1 MFTRLLVGLD
11 GSPRADAALEQ
22 AVVLGDRFHSTIV
35 VAHVREPGGEDG
47 TAMLDR
53 ARERLLAAGLH
64 GEMVEET
71 GTPDAVL
78 ATLARETDAVL
89 LGRHGTTTRGA
100 LGPTVTSLIRHA
112 GRCVIACAGLPSP
125 MRSCAVAID
134 GGETSQR
141 ALELA
146 VRFASV
152 ANSTVHLIHAAADR
166 DAGLKVLGAAEAE
179 LSMQRIAYES
189 HMEAGPPG
197 EVIARVVKRVGCDA
211 LFTGAHMEQ
220 RHGRPSV
227 AGVSNVEE
235 ILLHTDIPVVVQP

>member
-1 MFTRLLVGLD
+1 VFTRLLVGLD

-22 AVVLGDRFHSTIV
+22 AVVLGELFHSTV
-35 VAHVREPGGEDG
+35 LVAHVREPGGADG

-53 ARERLLAAGLH
+53 ARERLLAADVQ

-71 GTPDAVL
+71 GMADAVL
-78 ATLARETDAVL
+78 AALARDADAVL
-89 LGRHGTTTRGA
+89 LGRHGTTTKNA

-112 GRCVIACAGLPSP
+112 GHCVIACAGLPSP
-125 MRSCAVAID
+125 MRSCAVAFD

-152 ANSTVHLIHAAADR
+152 LNSTVHVIHAADDR
-166 DAGLKVLGAAEAE
+166 DAGLKVLGAAEAA
-179 LSMQRIAYES
+179 LSMQRVAFGS

-197 EVIARVVKRVGCDA
+197 QVIARVIKRIGCDA
-211 LFTGAHMEQ
+211 LFAGAHMEH
-220 RHGRPSV
+220 RPGRASV
-227 AGVSNVEE
+227 ASVSHAEE

>member
-22 AVVLGDRFHSTIV
+22 AVVLGERFHSTVV

-53 ARERLLAAGLH
+53 ARERLLAADLQ
-64 GEMVEET
+64 GEIVEET
-71 GTPDAVL
+71 GMPDAVL
-78 ATLARETDAVL
+78 AALAKESDAVL
-89 LGRHGTTTRGA
+89 LGRHGTTTKNA

-112 GRCVIACAGLPSP
+112 GRSVIACAGLPSP
-125 MRSCAVAID
+125 MRSCAVAFD

-152 ANSTVHLIHAAADR
+152 ANSTVHVIHAADDR
-166 DAGLKVLGAAEAE
+166 DAGLRVLGVAEAA
-179 LSMQRIAYES
+179 LSMQRIAFGS
-189 HMEAGPPG
+189 HMEPGSPG
-197 EVIARVVKRVGCDA
+197 EVIARVIRRIGCDA
-211 LFTGAHMEQ
+211 LFAGAHMEH
-220 RHGRPSV
+220 RAGRASV
-227 AGVSNVEE
+227 AGVSHAEE

>member
-1 MFTRLLVGLD
+1 VFTRLLVGLD

-22 AVVLGDRFHSTIV
+22 AVTLGERFHSTVV

-53 ARERLLAAGLH
+53 ARERLLAAALQ
-64 GEMVEET
+64 GETVEET

-89 LGRHGTTTRGA
+89 LGRHGTTTQSA
-100 LGPTVTSLIRHA
+100 LGPTITAIIRHA
-112 GRCVIACAGLPSP
+112 ERCVIACGGLPSP
-125 MRSCAVAID
+125 MRSCAVAFD
-134 GGETSQR
+134 GGEASQR

-152 ANSTVHLIHAAADR
+152 VSSTVHVIHAARDR
-166 DAGLKVLGAAEAE
+166 DAGLKVLGWAEAE
-179 LSMQRIAYES
+179 LSMQRIAFGS

-197 EVIARVVKRVGCDA
+197 EVIARVIKRVGCDA
-211 LFTGAHMEQ
+211 LFAGAHIEH
-220 RHGRPSV
+220 RTGRPSV
-227 AGVSNVEE
+227 ASVSHAEE
-235 ILLHTDIPVVVQP
+235 ILRHTDIPVVVQP

>member
-22 AVVLGDRFHSTIV
+22 AVVLGERFHSTVLV
-35 VAHVREPGGEDG
+35 VHVREPGGADG

-53 ARERLLAAGLH
+53 ARERLLAAALQ

-89 LGRHGTTTRGA
+89 VGRHGTTTKNA
-100 LGPTVTSLIRHA
+100 LGPTVTSLIGHA

-125 MRSCAVAID
+125 MRSCAVAFD
-134 GGETSQR
+134 GKETSQR

-152 ANSTVHLIHAAADR
+152 VNSTVHVIHAADDR
-166 DAGLKVLGAAEAE
+166 DAGLKVLGAAEAA
-179 LSMQRIAYES
+179 LSMQRVAFGS
-189 HMEAGPPG
+189 HLEAGAPG
-197 EVIARVVKRVGCDA
+197 EVIARVIRRIGCDA
-211 LFTGAHMEQ
+211 LFAGAHMEQ
-220 RHGRPSV
+220 REGRASV